1 MAKEPVAAV
10 VTPPADPAATP
21 APAAD
26 PAIPAV
32 DDFTAAFASFSK
44 PEEDPTANADTTK
57 KVEAT
62 PAVTPATPAADGDTP
77 AADGTTPAADDDKK
91 EIPDKKE
98 DDDDALL
105 ARFAEIVKKT
115 AAPEPTKTEAAPV
128 APAAPALPDL
138 YTAEEKTFLETYRKD
153 WPDVA
158 KAEELRSRALAREI
172 VQYVF
177 TQVGSAINPLTE
189 TVRELTASRQLADLE
204 ASNKDYGDIRD
215 KVVDW
220 AGKQPAYLQDA
231 YNRVITE
238 GTIDEVNDLI
248 ARYRKDTGTV
258 AAAPAAAA
266 PAKKADIELPAATKK
281 AVESL
286 APVNSKRSAV
296 VQTVDPNDFG
306 AAFKAFA
313 SELN

>member
-21 APAAD
+21 APAAE

-44 PEEDPTANADTTK
+44 PEETPDANADTTK

-62 PAVTPATPAADGDTP
+62 PAADGDTP
-77 AADGTTPAADDDKK
+77 AADGVTPAADDDKK
-91 EIPDKKE
+91 EIPDKK

-115 AAPEPTKTEAAPV
+115 AAPEPTKTETAPA

-248 ARYRKDTGTV
+248 ARYRKDTGSV
-258 AAAPAAAA
+258 AAAPAAAV
-266 PAKKADIELPAATKK
+266 PEKKADIELPAATKK

-313 SELN
+313 SELS